1 MKRKG
6 AMRTILFTAA
16 MLLCAAGCEKKQ
28 ATNLEA
34 PRAAAARPPAQSVV
48 EKKLFL
54 DFHHFGPGKVN
65 ADAVAGAHAKDLAV
79 QAKHGVKYLKYW
91 FDAESGTVMC
101 LAEAP
106 SAEAALA
113 VHKEAHGLMPDS
125 IELVSEEK

>member
-1 MKRKG
+1 
-6 AMRTILFTAA
+6 MRTILFTAA
-16 MLLCAAGCEKKQ
+16 MLLCGAGCEKKQ

-34 PRAAAARPPAQSVV
+34 PKEAAPSVA

-79 QAKHGVKYLKYW
+79 QAKHGVKYLKHW

-125 IELVSEEK
+125 IELVSSEGK